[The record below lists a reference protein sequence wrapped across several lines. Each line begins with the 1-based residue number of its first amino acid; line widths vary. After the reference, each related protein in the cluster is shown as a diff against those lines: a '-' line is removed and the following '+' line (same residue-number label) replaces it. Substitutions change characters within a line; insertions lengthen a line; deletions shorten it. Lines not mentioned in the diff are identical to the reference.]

1 MRSPTSEHNSNRQPR
16 VLCRWI
22 EQLLRKEHTILLC
35 CFGDGKGQKKGRA
48 ARPQTP
54 RSKRSDGSTAG
65 VCRHPLHYPDRLA
78 PSVKKISVPY
88 QSYHQTEISALSHHA
103 VWKIYSCCVKICVVS
118 REDRFTESRNPCTIN
133 ISRASEGKHICR
145 TAVGVRTVLARVI
158 TSSNHDDTP

>member
-22 EQLLRKEHTILLC
+22 EQLLRKEHIILLC
-35 CFGDGKGQKKGRA
+35 FFGDGKGQKKGRA

-103 VWKIYSCCVKICVVS
+103 VWKIYSCCVKS
-118 REDRFTESRNPCTIN
+118 ESFH
-133 ISRASEGKHICR
+133 ER
-145 TAVGVRTVLARVI
+145 TDSLNHLATLARL
-158 TSSNHDDTP
+158 TSAERVRVSTYAGLLWVSERYLLG